1 LRASLTPYIEWR
13 RLKASEGS
21 SIVNAHDVVIK
32 ETKPLRLAEA
42 RGVAAGLA
50 PEHIGPLFLALAPR
64 LIDHLQQAAARPGTL
79 VHYYDEPADD
89 GSVGVHVAYEIGQQ
103 SVPAGDGVEIVDL
116 PVVQVAS
123 IVHRGGMRG
132 IVRVYQDLIRWI
144 EHSGYRRAGY
154 SRELYHEM
162 GADGPQ
168 VTELQIP
175 IAK

>member
-1 LRASLTPYIEWR
+1 
-13 RLKASEGS
+13 
-21 SIVNAHDVVIK
+21 
-32 ETKPLRLAEA
+32 
-42 RGVAAGLA
+42 
-50 PEHIGPLFLALAPR
+50 
-64 LIDHLQQAAARPGTL
+64 
-79 VHYYDEPADD
+79 
-89 GSVGVHVAYEIGQQ
+89 
-103 SVPAGDGVEIVDL
+103 
-116 PVVQVAS
+116 
-123 IVHRGGMRG
+123 MRG